1 MKAGH
6 KPGSVLAGPLGWK
19 DESSD
24 PRVANGVTICLGPPL
39 PTASSGALGSGRG
52 RWPTVVPG
60 PCSQPGFTEP
70 APLDAAGALLPHPC
84 TLACA
89 PGEANLTGAIG
100 GVFLWHCPHGRP
112 HWALPSR
119 PGHWGARTFLN
130 RANVCPKAVRSSI
143 AITSPAFTPSLKEGI
158 GHEKAPIRG
167 QWEHGAKRRSAGL
180 ADAAAQLAGHAQGC
194 ENTGNGQ
201 GAGGGGGQNIAANYS
216 IVVRQIEE
224 LVGCFR
230 TCCSPE

>member
-1 MKAGH
+1 VKAGH
-6 KPGSVLAGPLGWK
+6 KPGSVLAGPLGWE

-24 PRVANGVTICLGPPL
+24 PRRASGVTICLGPPL
-39 PTASSGALGSGRG
+39 PTASSGALGSGQG

-70 APLDAAGALLPHPC
+70 APLDAAGALLPHLC

-130 RANVCPKAVRSSI
+130 RAAGQPKG
-143 AITSPAFTPSLKEGI
+143 SPALDRDHLACFRYQPKERT
-158 GHEKAPIRG
+158 GHKKAPRG
-167 QWEHGAKRRSAGL
+167 
-180 ADAAAQLAGHAQGC
+180 
-194 ENTGNGQ
+194 GQ
-201 GAGGGGGQNIAANYS
+201 GSGSLAISRLGGCGDAVGGI
-216 IVVRQIEE
+216 RQRRNQDPIGTGGLGRYWVE
-224 LVGCFR
+224 
-230 TCCSPE
+230 